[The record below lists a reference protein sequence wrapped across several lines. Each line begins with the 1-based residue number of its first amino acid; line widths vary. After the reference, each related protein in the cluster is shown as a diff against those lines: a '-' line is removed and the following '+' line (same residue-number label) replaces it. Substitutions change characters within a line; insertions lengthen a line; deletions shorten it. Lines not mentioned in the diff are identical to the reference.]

1 MSSWTLPLGFPQLGF
16 DRDGDRGGA
25 RDDLKLG
32 RSTAAPESAATE
44 LERRSAERVHLRVV
58 LCWTYSESFGS
69 EWLVGVRRDWPN
81 LYCLYS

>member
-1 MSSWTLPLGFPQLGF
+1 MSSWTLPLGFPQADF
-16 DRDGDRGGA
+16 DRDGDRGGV

-44 LERRSAERVHLRVV
+44 LERRSAERAHLRIV
-58 LCWTYSESFGS
+58 LSFDF